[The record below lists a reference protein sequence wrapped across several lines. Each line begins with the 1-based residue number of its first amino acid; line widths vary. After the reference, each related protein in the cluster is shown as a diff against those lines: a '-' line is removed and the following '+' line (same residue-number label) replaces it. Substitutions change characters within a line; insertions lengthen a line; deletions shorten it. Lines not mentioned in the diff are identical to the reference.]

1 MERKKLKVNPALYMI
16 DYKVRL
22 KQYDERLKSY
32 FENTHFGNE
41 LTFLHIELT
50 KVEEEI
56 KEQERII
63 SEVLS
68 SGNPDKI
75 QGTSNDPGNLN
86 YIDVWHV
93 HNLEYL
99 NWLKQRK
106 ATLEKPDRIVLKYLD
121 WTGTHEQ
128 LDYLFN
134 GLKEAHCIDPKTDL
148 QAFRMIFSIDLTQC
162 EAVNWTASNR
172 LLAYLFNQMKTFGYI
187 SSSEWQSIIGK
198 NKLFLNKSGK
208 YLTTGDLATALN
220 SINDPFLGNN
230 PKGYEEIDTI
240 LRNL

>member
-1 MERKKLKVNPALYMI
+1 MRKKLKTNPEFFLIEYR
-16 DYKVRL
+16 KRL
-22 KQYDERLKSY
+22 KQYL
-32 FENTHFGNE
+32 ENTHFGTE
-41 LTFLHIELT
+41 LIFIDSEIQRI
-50 KVEEEI
+50 EEEVREMN
-56 KEQERII
+56 KTV
-63 SEVLS
+63 SEILS
-68 SGNPDKI
+68 SGNQDKI
-75 QGTSNDPGNLN
+75 QGSENDPGALDFFAS
-86 YIDVWHV
+86 IQAHIV
-93 HNLEYL
+93 HNLD
-99 NWLKQRK
+99 WLKQRK
-106 ATLEKPDRIVLKYLD
+106 STLEKPNRTVIKYLD

>member
-106 ATLEKPDRIVLKYLD
+106 ATLEKPDRIVLKYLA
-121 WTGTHEQ
+121 WAGTDEQ
-128 LDYLFN
+128 LNLLYF
-134 GLKEAHCIDPKTDL
+134 GLLEEGIIDQKTDF
-148 QAFRMIFSIDLTQC
+148 QDFSGAFSNDPSKCTPVQWRATNRVIAYFFDQLCKRDLIC
-162 EAVNWTASNR
+162 R
-172 LLAYLFNQMKTFGYI
+172 
-187 SSSEWQSIIGK
+187 EWQAAIENTKKFINK
-198 NKLFLNKSGK
+198 NEKVLRA
-208 YLTTGDLATALN
+208 GDLASPLN
-220 SINDPFLGNN
+220 HISWAGNPNGSETIDSILQ
-230 PKGYEEIDTI
+230 T
-240 LRNL
+240 LRP